1 LCIRS
6 LHGTP
11 IQGCIGV
18 AHAAALKAFATA
30 GGKRK
35 AAKAAARKEARATG
49 TTGAGAVDEAVVQA
63 KLAAW
68 ETTSFF
74 NLPRE
79 ERWTLIKDIQRR
91 YKIVVVA
98 ADRANAEAEA
108 RGRVDRL
115 KAKAAAHVAL
125 FVNRAGNRDKHMKIV
140 PGTSL
145 AGLAALGAGKS
156 LKDHLQAMRDQIR
169 VRIHVY
175 EIKAAALPAIGS
187 QDTVDEQ
194 ARLAEGL
201 KAIVVLPLP
210 RLPPPPLPYPVR
222 PAHPAP
228 TAEATVLDMHHMG
241 RVSDAI
247 TQLMHLT
254 SEGSFKA
261 ARSKVPRRSARAPA
275 APSVPRARS
284 ANAASLA
291 LVGAEFEESLISW
304 KVVGVDWSEELDE
317 VVVWYYDVA
326 MAADLEL
333 DEDEMNLARKTG
345 VDLAPLECSSTC
357 EVRRW
362 IKASKS
368 ARG

>member
-1 LCIRS
+1 MCGPGRPSGETLDPPWPS
-6 LHGTP
+6 
-11 IQGCIGV
+11 
-18 AHAAALKAFATA
+18 
-30 GGKRK
+30 
-35 AAKAAARKEARATG
+35 
-49 TTGAGAVDEAVVQA
+49 AVDEAVVQA

-145 AGLAALGAGKS
+145 AGLAALGAGKT

-187 QDTVDEQ
+187 QDTVGEQ
-194 ARLAEGL
+194 TRLVEEL
-201 KAIVVLPLP
+201 KAVVVLPLP
-210 RLPPPPLPYPVR
+210 PLPPPPLPYPVR

-228 TAEATVLDMHHMG
+228 TAEATALDMQHMC
-241 RVSDAI
+241 RISDAI

-284 ANAASLA
+284 ANAATLA